1 MGKERQFRQKGKPF
15 LLTVEDPQQPGTD
28 IGSGA
33 FNISQVVS
41 PTREIFCMCS
51 EAPCLSLQSVLLK
64 GSWFKEHHISTSRT
78 VLVHLTCAHI
88 HVDCSSNTIC
98 ATVVLRMQSLC

>member
-1 MGKERQFRQKGKPF
+1 MRRQTVSGKMSGHIACSSRLQGGIVGKERHFRQKGKPF

-41 PTREIFCMCS
+41 PTRDSSAC
-51 EAPCLSLQSVLLK
+51 AL
-64 GSWFKEHHISTSRT
+64 R
-78 VLVHLTCAHI
+78 HLP
-88 HVDCSSNTIC
+88 
-98 ATVVLRMQSLC
+98 

>member
-1 MGKERQFRQKGKPF
+1 MPLDLYEALVIVLEDVGSHRMLIWAACRAALWARRGSSGRRGKPF

-41 PTREIFCMCS
+41 PAKED
-51 EAPCLSLQSVLLK
+51 SLHVL
-64 GSWFKEHHISTSRT
+64 
-78 VLVHLTCAHI
+78 
-88 HVDCSSNTIC
+88 
-98 ATVVLRMQSLC
+98 

>member
-41 PTREIFCMCS
+41 PTRNVLRMRS
-51 EAPCLSLQSVLLK
+51 EAP
-64 GSWFKEHHISTSRT
+64 
-78 VLVHLTCAHI
+78 A
-88 HVDCSSNTIC
+88 
-98 ATVVLRMQSLC
+98 LRP